1 MFLGS
6 AVNLLP
12 SLVSLGKFA
21 AWASVLRTLCS
32 LRSFREGTLARASY
46 AWESAWAPW
55 AWARGVGEAPELG
68 ENEVGHTRIRD
79 PGSSLIRIQHL

>member
-1 MFLGS
+1 M
-6 AVNLLP
+6 
-12 SLVSLGKFA
+12 
-21 AWASVLRTLCS
+21 
-32 LRSFREGTLARASY
+32 ARASY